1 MHSRRILTGIF
12 TAAAALL
19 LLAGCA
25 SPAKPVTTEPD
36 FTGFIT
42 GVNTID
48 NKDVVGS
55 LAVESHADK
64 IVGKYVVTI
73 TKDTGLFRLVD
84 GDYQEISFGD
94 LEEKQWLEIWFDG
107 PVAESWPM
115 QAKAFQVVITP

>member
-1 MHSRRILTGIF
+1 MQLTRILTGIF
-12 TAAAALL
+12 AIVVALL
-19 LLAGCA
+19 LLAGCS
-25 SPAKPVTTEPD
+25 SPAKPVTTDPD
-36 FTGFIT
+36 FIGFIT

-64 IVGKYVVTI
+64 LVEKYVVTI
-73 TKDTGLFRLVD
+73 KKDTSLFQLVD

-94 LEEKQWLEIWFDG
+94 IEEKQWLEIWFDG

-115 QAKAFQVVITP
+115 QAKALQVVITR